1 MGKTTRIVT
10 FFIKFRKKSK
20 THFMH
25 NKEIIASIIKHD
37 KAAIKDV
44 FEKYYG
50 KMGSIAIR
58 YCKNQ
63 TQANEA
69 VNFGF
74 NTYIN
79 KLQHNRNAHAVE
91 IDTTFEP
98 DFIRS
103 CAAFVKGISSEYYV
117 ASTVYASGSSSKNYD
132 LFESAEFIDFK
143 AIDNDVLIR
152 SLQQLVPSQRLVI
165 NLHVIDG
172 YSLEETANVIEASL
186 QTVKSSLE
194 KARYNL
200 QKNIEKCYKTM
211 KNEQPL

>member
-1 MGKTTRIVT
+1 MFVVT
-10 FFIKFRKKSK
+10 FISKFRKSSK
-20 THFMH
+20 TLPVYS
-25 NKEIIASIIKHD
+25 KEIIASITKND
-37 KAAIKDV
+37 KDAIKTV
-44 FEKYYG
+44 FENYYG

-58 YCKNQ
+58 YCKSQ
-63 TQANEA
+63 AQANDA

-74 NTYIN
+74 NSYIS
-79 KLQHNRNAHAVE
+79 KLQQNRNAHTVD
-91 IDTTFEP
+91 IDNTFEP
-98 DFIRS
+98 DFIKACVS
-103 CAAFVKGISSEYYV
+103 FIKGISSEYYV

-132 LFESAEFIDFK
+132 LFESNEFIDFSS
-143 AIDNDVLIR
+143 IDNDVLIK

-172 YSLEETANVIEASL
+172 YTLEETANIIEASL

-211 KNEQPL
+211 KNEQSL

>member
-1 MGKTTRIVT
+1 M
-10 FFIKFRKKSK
+10 F
-20 THFMH
+20 
-25 NKEIIASIIKHD
+25 NKETIALITKND
-37 KAAIKDV
+37 KDAIKEM
-44 FEKYYG
+44 FENYYG
-50 KMGSIAIR
+50 KMAAIALR

-69 VNFGF
+69 INFGF
-74 NTYIN
+74 NSFIQ
-79 KLQHNRNAHAVE
+79 KLQQHRNAQTVD
-91 IDTTFEP
+91 IDNTFEP
-98 DFIRS
+98 EFIKA
-103 CAAFVKGISSEYYV
+103 CASFVKGISSEYYV
-117 ASTVYASGSSSKNYD
+117 ASTVYASGSANKNYD
-132 LFESAEFIDFK
+132 LFESNEFIDFN

-172 YSLEETANVIEASL
+172 YTLEETANIIEASL

-200 QKNIEKCYKTM
+200 QKNVEKCYKTM

>member
-1 MGKTTRIVT
+1 M
-10 FFIKFRKKSK
+10 F
-20 THFMH
+20 
-25 NKEIIASIIKHD
+25 NKETIALITKND
-37 KAAIKDV
+37 KAAIKEM
-44 FEKYYG
+44 FENYYG
-50 KMGSIAIR
+50 KMAAIAVR

-63 TQANEA
+63 TQASEA

-74 NTYIN
+74 NSFIQ
-79 KLQHNRNAHAVE
+79 KLQQHRNAQTVD
-91 IDTTFEP
+91 IDNTFEP
-98 DFIRS
+98 EFIKA
-103 CAAFVKGISSEYYV
+103 CASFVKGISSEYYV
-117 ASTVYASGSSSKNYD
+117 ASTVYASGSANKNYD
-132 LFESAEFIDFK
+132 LFESNEFIDFN

-172 YSLEETANVIEASL
+172 YSLEETANIIEASL

-200 QKNIEKCYKTM
+200 QKNVEKCYKTM

>member
-1 MGKTTRIVT
+1 MPT
-10 FFIKFRKKSK
+10 
-20 THFMH
+20 
-25 NKEIIASIIKHD
+25 KEINALILKND
-37 KAAIKDV
+37 KAAIKGV
-44 FEKYYG
+44 FENYYG

-63 TQANEA
+63 AQANEA
-69 VNFGF
+69 INFGF
-74 NTYIN
+74 NSYIT
-79 KLQHNRNAHAVE
+79 KLQKNRNGLTIN
-91 IDTTFEP
+91 IDNAFEV
-98 DFIRS
+98 DFIKS
-103 CAAFVKGISSEYYV
+103 CASFIKAISSEYYV
-117 ASTVYASGSSSKNYD
+117 ASTVYASGSSTKNYD
-132 LFESAEFIDFK
+132 LFESNEFIDYNL
-143 AIDNDVLIR
+143 IDNDVLIK

-172 YSLEETANVIEASL
+172 NTLEETANIIEASL

>member
-1 MGKTTRIVT
+1 MYT
-10 FFIKFRKKSK
+10 
-20 THFMH
+20 
-25 NKEIIASIIKHD
+25 KETNALILKND
-37 KAAIKDV
+37 KAAIKEV
-44 FEKYYG
+44 FEKQFG
-50 KMGSIAIR
+50 KMASIAIR
-58 YCKNQ
+58 YCKSEA
-63 TQANEA
+63 QANEA

-74 NTYIN
+74 HEFIT
-79 KLQHNRNAHAVE
+79 KLQQNRNAQAVDIE
-91 IDTTFEP
+91 QTFER

-103 CAAFVKGISSEYYV
+103 CAAFVKGISSEYYL
-117 ASTVYASGSSSKNYD
+117 ASTVYASGSTNKNYD
-132 LFESAEFIDFK
+132 LFESNEFIDF
-143 AIDNDVLIR
+143 ALIDNDVLIR

-172 YSLEETANVIEASL
+172 NSLDETANIIEASL

>member
-1 MGKTTRIVT
+1 MHPVELNALIHKNDKT
-10 FFIKFRKKSK
+10 
-20 THFMH
+20 
-25 NKEIIASIIKHD
+25 
-37 KAAIKDV
+37 AIKQL

-69 VNFGF
+69 INFGF
-74 NTYIN
+74 NSYIT
-79 KLQHNRNAHAVE
+79 KLQQNRNGLLVD
-91 IDTTFEP
+91 IDKTFEN
-98 DFIRS
+98 DFIKY
-103 CAAFVKGISSEYYV
+103 CAFFVKGISSEYYV
-117 ASTVYASGSSSKNYD
+117 ASTVYASGPSSKNFD
-132 LFESAEFIDFK
+132 LFESNEFIDYSL
-143 AIDNDVLIR
+143 IDNDVLIR

-172 YSLEETANVIEASL
+172 NSLEETANIIEASL

>member
-1 MGKTTRIVT
+1 
-10 FFIKFRKKSK
+10 
-20 THFMH
+20 MH
-25 NKEIIASIIKHD
+25 TQELNALIHKND
-37 KAAIKDV
+37 KAAIKEV

-63 TQANEA
+63 TQATEA
-69 VNFGF
+69 INFGF
-74 NTYIN
+74 NTFIT
-79 KLQHNRNAHAVE
+79 KLQHNRNAHLVD
-91 IDTTFEP
+91 IDKIFEN
-98 DFIRS
+98 DFIKA
-103 CAAFVKGISSEYYV
+103 CVFFVKGIISEYYV
-117 ASTVYASGSSSKNYD
+117 ASTVYASGPSSKNFD
-132 LFESAEFIDFK
+132 LFESKEFIDYSL
-143 AIDNDVLIR
+143 IDTDVLII

-172 YSLEETANVIEASL
+172 NSLEETASIIEASL

-211 KNEQPL
+211 KNEQLL

>member
-1 MGKTTRIVT
+1 MYT
-10 FFIKFRKKSK
+10 
-20 THFMH
+20 
-25 NKEIIASIIKHD
+25 KETNALILKND
-37 KAAIKDV
+37 KAAIKEV
-44 FEKYYG
+44 FEKHFG
-50 KMGSIAIR
+50 KMASIAIR
-58 YCKNQ
+58 YCKSEA
-63 TQANEA
+63 QANEA

-74 NTYIN
+74 HEFIT
-79 KLQHNRNAHAVE
+79 KLQQNRNAQA
-91 IDTTFEP
+91 IDPEQTFER

-117 ASTVYASGSSSKNYD
+117 ASTVYASGLTNKNYD
-132 LFESAEFIDFK
+132 LFETNEFIDF
-143 AIDNDVLIR
+143 ALIDNEVLIR

-172 YSLEETANVIEASL
+172 NSLDETANIIEASL

-211 KNEQPL
+211 KNEQSL